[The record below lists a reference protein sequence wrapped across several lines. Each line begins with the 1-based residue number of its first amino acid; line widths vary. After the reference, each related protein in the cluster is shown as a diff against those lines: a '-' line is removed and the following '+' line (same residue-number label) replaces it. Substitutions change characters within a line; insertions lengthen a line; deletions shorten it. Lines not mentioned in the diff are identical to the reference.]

1 MKKVIPFCLALFTS
15 LSAYA
20 STPIERVMLIND
32 LETWLEDGESLL
44 NWSEFRHGKKVVES
58 PNAYS
63 LVKIY
68 YDFRR
73 NVFAAE
79 KEYKG
84 VIQRTRMPFS
94 SVERN
99 NRGEPIVIFDAG
111 YANHIYAN
119 GLTVN
124 EAEKLKV
131 GSSVDLLCTGFK
143 LDAYGNDMS
152 ITCSLLT
159 DATKFT
165 AVNNIQNESANS
177 YIDKILSS
185 KSGRIIKLIE
195 NNIDQNKISEFNSS
209 CNFID
214 SINYSYCLK
223 FSEELFFGVM
233 KNPKVKES
241 LKKAM
246 ISLKETK

>member
-20 STPIERVMLIND
+20 STPIERVMLING
-32 LETWLEDGESLL
+32 LETWLKDGESLL

-99 NRGEPIVIFDAG
+99 NRGEPIVIFVTD
-111 YANHIYAN
+111 
-119 GLTVN
+119 
-124 EAEKLKV
+124 K
-131 GSSVDLLCTGFK
+131 
-143 LDAYGNDMS
+143 
-152 ITCSLLT
+152 LT
-159 DATKFT
+159 DQDMINYVQTVADKMSENTRMMTQIHNNPREQAMLGEFDT
-165 AVNNIQNESANS
+165 ALDDAVLDSNTAHMEQMTQLMSDPAKMKQFAHIIYDVLVSQQKQNEN
-177 YIDKILSS
+177 
-185 KSGRIIKLIE
+185 R
-195 NNIDQNKISEFNSS
+195 
-209 CNFID
+209 
-214 SINYSYCLK
+214 
-223 FSEELFFGVM
+223 
-233 KNPKVKES
+233 
-241 LKKAM
+241 
-246 ISLKETK
+246 